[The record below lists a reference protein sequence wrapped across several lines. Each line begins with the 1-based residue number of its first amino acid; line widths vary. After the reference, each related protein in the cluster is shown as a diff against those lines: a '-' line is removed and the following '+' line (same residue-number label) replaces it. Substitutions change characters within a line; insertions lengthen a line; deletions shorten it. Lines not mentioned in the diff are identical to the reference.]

1 LYTTAAA
8 SAACYVDTISV
19 SEPTAAAAAAAAA
32 DGLCVPPFIV

>member
-19 SEPTAAAAAAAAA
+19 SEPTAAAAAAAA